1 LSASRQNSE
10 IPGGRAS
17 ILLGIT
23 NSGRP
28 EGGGAVTDAKQIQDS
43 PDLKARIAQQ
53 LEDNPDLT
61 EKLIEDIL
69 VGVDELN
76 RGESTPYNFS

>member
-1 LSASRQNSE
+1 
-10 IPGGRAS
+10 
-17 ILLGIT
+17 
-23 NSGRP
+23 
-28 EGGGAVTDAKQIQDS
+28 VTDAKQIQDS